1 MCWNPSGITV
11 LGTGSSGSNSNRLDN
26 PYHIVIDSAGSF
38 YVADCGNNRV
48 QKFTASSSVATTV
61 AGQANTQGGSASNQ
75 LNQPTYVLIDSSDN
89 LYVSDTNNHRV
100 QYFANGSMTG
110 VTVAGIGKFSSTS
123 VLH

>member
-11 LGTGSSGSNSNRLDN
+11 LGTGISGSNSDRFNN
-26 PYHIVIDSAGSF
+26 PYHLVIDSSGSF
-38 YVADCGNNRV
+38 YVADYYNNRI

-61 AGQANTQGGSASNQ
+61 AGQANGQWGINSSY
-75 LNQPTYVLIDSSDN
+75 LNQPVYVLIDSSGN
-89 LYVSDTNNHRV
+89 LYVSDMSNHRV